1 VNGSEES
8 SRFNYQKTL
17 QERKG
22 GDLDVDL
29 PTRGKLVY

>member
-1 VNGSEES
+1 VNRSEET
-8 SRFNYQKTL
+8 SRFNSQKTL
-17 QERKG
+17 QDRKG